1 MAFLGIPRETCI
13 AFWRRSLELY
23 LDTADECRVDEVE
36 AKAKII
42 GLTRLMRR
50 EIRRNGL
57 NREDGRKM
65 IEACRS
71 ALAELLPGT
80 DSLVF

>member
-1 MAFLGIPRETCI
+1 MAFLGIPDDICS

-23 LDTADECRVDEVE
+23 LGTRDAQRVDEVE

-50 EIRRNGL
+50 EIRRDGL
-57 NREDGRKM
+57 NRADGRKM
-65 IEACRS
+65 IEACRN
-71 ALAELLPGT
+71 ALGELLPQVNT
-80 DSLVF
+80 LVF